1 MEFQLRVPG
10 STSNLGPG
18 FDTLGLALAL
28 HNRLRIRTTPKPGLT
43 LSIAGIGEE
52 ILPRDENNLFYRSAA
67 AAAGRAGKPLPGLH
81 VVMEN
86 HIPLARGLGSSS
98 TAIVAGIMAAN
109 VLSGEPF
116 SLSEMLDLATEL
128 EGHPDNVSACLYGG
142 LTVCS
147 LADGHVTCI
156 RARPPEGLR
165 VVVAVP
171 RFELETEAARKALP
185 GQVSH
190 SDATYNVNHA
200 CLVTAALLIGDL
212 QALRIGM
219 SDRLHQ
225 PYRAPMVPGFD
236 QVLAAAHTAGALGAC
251 LSGAGPTMLAFTTGE
266 TAQVEAAMVEAW
278 AAEGIGAEARA
289 LEIDA
294 HGVTVE

>member
-18 FDTLGLALAL
+18 FDTLGLALSL
-28 HNRLRIRTTPKPGLT
+28 HNRLIVRTTADPGLT
-43 LSIAGIGEE
+43 LSISGTGEGA
-52 ILPRDENNLFYRSAA
+52 LPRDERNLFYRSAVA
-67 AAAGRAGKPLPGLH
+67 AADRVGKPLPGLD
-81 VVMEN
+81 VAMEN
-86 HIPLARGLGSSS
+86 RIPLARGLGSSS
-98 TAIVAGIMAAN
+98 TAIVAGIMTTHM
-109 VLSGEPF
+109 LSGEPF
-116 SLSEMLDLATEL
+116 SRSEMLDLATEL

-156 RARPPEGLR
+156 RALPPEGLR
-165 VVVAVP
+165 AVVAVP
-171 RFELETEAARKALP
+171 RFEVETEAARKALP
-185 GQVSH
+185 DQVSH
-190 SDATYNVNHA
+190 RDATYNVNHA
-200 CLVTAALLIGDL
+200 CLVTAALLNGDL
-212 QALRIGM
+212 QALRVGM

-236 QVLAAAHTAGALGAC
+236 QVLDAAESAGALGAC
-251 LSGAGPTMLAFTTGE
+251 LSGAGPTMLAFAAGE
-266 TAQVEAAMVEAW
+266 TAQVEAAMVRAW
-278 AAEGIGAEARA
+278 AAEGIGAEAQA